1 MTGWITLLLQSA
13 RNAMFYIESIEIA
26 SFVKLKLD
34 YLCVCG
40 GERVWEGELRLSLIS
55 KFGVELKQL

>member
-34 YLCVCG
+34 YLCVCVCVWG
-40 GERVWEGELRLSLIS
+40 GLSLIS